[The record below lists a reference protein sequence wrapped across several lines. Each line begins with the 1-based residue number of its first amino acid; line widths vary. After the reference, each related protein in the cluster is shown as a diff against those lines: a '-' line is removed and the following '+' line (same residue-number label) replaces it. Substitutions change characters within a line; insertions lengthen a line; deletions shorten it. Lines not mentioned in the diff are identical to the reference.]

1 MFAQAIR
8 DNQDQMVCS
17 FPKESESSSL
27 AVNESRFFKRLKVTS
42 FFFFLPI
49 TVIMAKTPVFTAQ

>member
-42 FFFFLPI
+42 FFFF
-49 TVIMAKTPVFTAQ
+49 FTNYCDHG